1 VSVPRKPVD
10 QVTEQ
15 RVTLGEKERQLLEQ
29 VVQQERIDADLALI
43 LDVAKAAFMPL
54 AILGAGYGI
63 YLGMTNW
70 ATGLDPIKDAAEA
83 AAAASGLTAFQA
95 GLATQDPETMTPEQI
110 QALANANLNPLF
122 RGLAGYG
129 IYGGLL
135 RRAFGL

>member
-70 ATGLDPIKDAAEA
+70 ATGLDPLKDAAEA
-83 AAAASGLTAFQA
+83 AAAATGVDAFAA

-110 QALANANLNPLF
+110 QALAAANLNPF
-122 RGLAGYG
+122 TRGLAGYG
-129 IYGGLL
+129 VYGALL

>member
-1 VSVPRKPVD
+1 MPRLPVD
-10 QVTEQ
+10 NVTEH

-29 VVQQERIDADLALI
+29 AIKQERIDGDVALAIDIVKAVAMPLALI
-43 LDVAKAAFMPL
+43 A
-54 AILGAGYGI
+54 AGYGI

-70 ATGLDPIKDAAEA
+70 ATGLDPLKDAAEA
-83 AAAASGLTAFQA
+83 AAAATGVDAFAA
-95 GLATQDPETMTPEQI
+95 GLATQDPSTLTPEQI
-110 QALANANLNPLF
+110 QALAAANLNPLT